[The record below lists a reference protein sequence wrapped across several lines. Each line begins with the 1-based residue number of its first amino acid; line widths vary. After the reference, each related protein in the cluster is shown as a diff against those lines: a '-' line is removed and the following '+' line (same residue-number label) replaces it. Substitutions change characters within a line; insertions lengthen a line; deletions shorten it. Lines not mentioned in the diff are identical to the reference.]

1 MYRCKARKCP
11 HLKVVTRGLST
22 FRTNAINA
30 DLTRRVI
37 FLSLTVPRLTI
48 SGKYSAGGIIGFF
61 RITGDGTFDSQLD
74 GVTGEGHARI
84 VPVTKRDGQTRISI
98 ADTNLDFN
106 IARSN
111 LVLTSDKNRD
121 LFEAV
126 SGFINSNSDILIN
139 QLKPEIKTRMKVMV
153 ERVLND
159 AFRKIPAE
167 NILKH
172 LDVPGVAAEKQGPRS
187 TRGSTG
193 GSVLVSPG
201 SQLAPPPPS
210 SGLAVP
216 PPPLAPYAQ
225 AAALPPQRFF
235 SRRGK

>member
-1 MYRCKARKCP
+1 M
-11 HLKVVTRGLST
+11 VTRGLSS
-22 FRTNAINA
+22 FHTNDINA
-30 DLTRRVI
+30 DLARRVI
-37 FLSLTVPRLTI
+37 FMSLTVPRLTI
-48 SGKYSAGGIIGFF
+48 TGQYRAAGIIGFF
-61 RITGDGTFDSQLD
+61 RITGEGAFDSQLD

-84 VPVTKRDGQTRISI
+84 VPVTKGDGQTRISI

-126 SGFINSNSDILIN
+126 SGFINANSDILIN
-139 QLKPEIKTRMKVMV
+139 QLKPEIKVRMKVMV

-172 LDVPGVAAEKQGPRS
+172 LDVPGLVAQQGPRS
-187 TRGSTG
+187 TRGSAG
-193 GSVLVSPG
+193 VSPS
-201 SQLAPPPPS
+201 SQHFAPPPPPPGS
-210 SGLAVP
+210 SLAVP
-216 PPPLAPYAQ
+216 PPPLASQ
-225 AAALPPQRFF
+225 AAASAVPPQRFF

>member
-1 MYRCKARKCP
+1 MPAFSRF
-11 HLKVVTRGLST
+11 LKVVTRGLSS
-22 FRTNAINA
+22 FHTNDINA
-30 DLTRRVI
+30 DLARRVI
-37 FLSLTVPRLTI
+37 FMSLTVPRLTI
-48 SGKYSAGGIIGFF
+48 SGKYRAAGIIGFF
-61 RITGDGTFDSQLD
+61 RITGEGTFDSQLD

-84 VPVTKRDGQTRISI
+84 VPVTKRNGQTRISI

-126 SGFINSNSDILIN
+126 SGFINANSDILIN
-139 QLKPEIKTRMKVMV
+139 QLKPEIKNRMKVMV

-167 NILKH
+167 NVLKH
-172 LDVPGVAAEKQGPRS
+172 LDVPGLGGAQQGPRS
-187 TRGSTG
+187 TRGNAAGVSG
-193 GSVLVSPG
+193 VSPG
-201 SQLAPPPPS
+201 SQPGPPPPA
-210 SGLAVP
+210 SGLVVP
-216 PPPLAPYAQ
+216 PPPLAASSPSSQ
-225 AAALPPQRFF
+225 AAVVPPPQRFF

>member
-1 MYRCKARKCP
+1 M
-11 HLKVVTRGLST
+11 
-22 FRTNAINA
+22 
-30 DLTRRVI
+30 I
-37 FLSLTVPRLTI
+37 FMSLTVPRLTI
-48 SGKYSAGGIIGFF
+48 TGKYRAAGIIGFF
-61 RITGDGTFDSQLD
+61 RITGEGSFDSQLD

-126 SGFINSNSDILIN
+126 SGFINANSDILIN

-167 NILKH
+167 NVLKH
-172 LDVPGVAAEKQGPRS
+172 LDVPGLGAAQQGPRS
-187 TRGSTG
+187 TRGNAGVSG
-193 GSVLVSPG
+193 VSPG
-201 SQLAPPPPS
+201 TQAAPPPPG

-216 PPPLAPYAQ
+216 PPPLAASSPPSQSAVV
-225 AAALPPQRFF
+225 PPQRFF

>member
-1 MYRCKARKCP
+1 M
-11 HLKVVTRGLST
+11 VTRGLSS
-22 FRTNAINA
+22 FHTNDINA
-30 DLTRRVI
+30 DLGRRVI
-37 FLSLTVPRLTI
+37 FMSLTVPRLTI
-48 SGKYSAGGIIGFF
+48 SGQYRAAGIIGFF
-61 RITGDGTFDSQLD
+61 RITGEGTFDSQLD

-84 VPVTKRDGQTRISI
+84 VPVTKSDGQTRISI

-126 SGFINSNSDILIN
+126 SGFINANSDILIN
-139 QLKPEIKTRMKVMV
+139 QLKPEIKVRMKVMV

-172 LDVPGVAAEKQGPRS
+172 LDVPGLVAQQGPRS
-187 TRGSTG
+187 TRGSAG
-193 GSVLVSPG
+193 VSPS
-201 SQLAPPPPS
+201 SQHLPPPPPPGS
-210 SGLAVP
+210 SLAVP
-216 PPPLAPYAQ
+216 PPPLASQ
-225 AAALPPQRFF
+225 AAASAVPPQRFF